1 MDMELNQLLE
11 ELTTYK
17 RNFDSAVKLLREI
30 SRLEQNR
37 MENLPQLRARLTKLD
52 KIIGQPGHSADRHEV
67 LCNWVEQYKQ
77 DLINFEGQI
86 KKRFGVELEQEL
98 KGKGLSL
105 SGQYPELKAG
115 LFTIELDFDKRR
127 VTLWYGPKQERLDQ
141 CDLLAVEVANR
152 VEKVRQQLG
161 SHLEEE
167 EFLKKLQKA
176 YFRAAGNQQ
185 DAPVPIIEVLGELAY
200 LLQSPQFC
208 QDPRRENYK
217 GYGRADFSYDLF
229 RVQRSE
235 QHTLFASRL
244 HLTVA
249 TRDHTKRRQDFLW
262 VPDDESGGGTRYSLL
277 QFKEATS

>member
-17 RNFDSAVKLLREI
+17 RNFDSAVKLLKEI

-37 MENLPQLRARLTKLD
+37 VKNLSQLRARLTKLD
-52 KIIGQPGHSADRHEV
+52 KIIGQLGQGVTDQHKA
-67 LCNWVEQYKQ
+67 LCNWVEQYKR
-77 DLINFEGQI
+77 DLINFEEQI
-86 KKRFGVELEQEL
+86 KKRFGVELEQKL
-98 KGKGLSL
+98 KEKGLSL

-141 CDLLAVEVANR
+141 CRLLAVEVANR

-176 YFRAAGNQQ
+176 YLRIAGSQQ
-185 DAPVPIIEVLGELAY
+185 GAPVAIIEVLSELAY
-200 LLQSPQFC
+200 LLQSPQFH
-208 QDPRRENYK
+208 QNPRRENYRS
-217 GYGRADFSYDLF
+217 YSRADFSYDLY
-229 RVQRSE
+229 R
-235 QHTLFASRL
+235 FARRAVYKGL
-244 HLTVA
+244 RLTVA
-249 TRDHTKRRQDFLW
+249 TWTHTKRRQDFLW
-262 VPDDESGGGTRYSLL
+262 VPTDEGGKGTTYSHL
-277 QFKEATS
+277 QFKEETS

>member
-1 MDMELNQLLE
+1 MDLSQLLG
-11 ELTTYK
+11 ELVTYK
-17 RNFDSAVKLLREI
+17 KNLDSVVKLLKET

-37 MENLPQLRARLTKLD
+37 MGNLTQLRARLTKLD
-52 KIIGQPGHSADRHEV
+52 KIIGQLGQGADRHEV

-77 DLINFEGQI
+77 GLINFEEQI

-98 KGKGLSL
+98 KKKGLSL
-105 SGQYPELKAG
+105 SGQYPDLKAG
-115 LFTIELDFDKRR
+115 LLTIELDFDKRM
-127 VTLWYGPKQERLDQ
+127 VTLWYGPKQERLDK
-141 CDLLAVEVANR
+141 CRLLAVEVANR

-167 EFLKKLQKA
+167 EFLKKLEKA

-185 DAPVPIIEVLGELAY
+185 GVPVPIIEVLSELAY
-200 LLQSPQFC
+200 LFQSPQFR
-208 QDPRRENYK
+208 QDPRRENYR
-217 GYGRADFSYDLF
+217 GYSRADFSYDLF

-235 QHTLFASRL
+235 QRTLFAHKL

-249 TRDHTKRRQDFLW
+249 TRAHTKRRHDFLW
-262 VPDDESGGGTRYSLL
+262 VPDDESGRGTTYSHL